1 VVAREENQER
11 LDELQDVNASTQEA
25 NVGTTPVRDGYG
37 FDEEVLAR
45 WMRLHIEGFSGP
57 LAVEQFKGGQSNPT
71 YKLLTPAACY
81 VLRRKPTGATLPGA
95 HDIEREARILAAL
108 QKVEFPVA
116 AVYGV
121 CTDETVIGARF
132 FIMQMIEGRI
142 FWDATLPDIR
152 HEERPAYYD
161 AMNRAIA
168 SLHNI
173 DYASIG
179 LADFGKPSNYIS
191 RQISRWSKQYLQD
204 LDAGRDANMDRL
216 VEWLPAHVPDADES
230 SIAHGDLRCDNV
242 IFHPS
247 EPIVLAVLDWELST
261 IGHPLADFA
270 YHALMYRMPPQ
281 IVAGL
286 RGADLAAL
294 NIPTEVQYIAAYCE
308 RTGRNSI
315 PAYDFYVTFN
325 LFRLA
330 AIFHGIKGRVL
341 RGTAASVQAAERAQN
356 FPVLARLAR
365 ESLD

>member
-1 VVAREENQER
+1 MVSRKENQER
-11 LDELQDVNASTQEA
+11 LDEHGDVNASTQEA
-25 NVGTTPVRDGYG
+25 NVGTTPVREGYG
-37 FDEEVLAR
+37 FDEEALAR
-45 WMRLHIEGFSGP
+45 WMRRHVEGFSGP

-81 VLRRKPTGATLPGA
+81 VLRRKPTGVTLPGA

-108 QKVEFPVA
+108 HKVKFPVA
-116 AVYGV
+116 AVYCV
-121 CTDETVIGARF
+121 CTDETVIGTRF

-142 FWDATLPDIR
+142 FWDATLPHMR
-152 HEERPAYYD
+152 REERPAYYD
-161 AMNRAIA
+161 AMNRTIA
-168 SLHNI
+168 TLHNI

-179 LADFGKPSNYIS
+179 LSDFGKPSNYIS
-191 RQISRWSKQYLQD
+191 RQIARWSKQYLQD
-204 LDAGRDANMDRL
+204 LEAGRDANMDRV
-216 VEWLPAHVPDADES
+216 VEWLPAHVPDSDES
-230 SIAHGDLRCDNV
+230 SIAHGDLRCDNL

-286 RGADLAAL
+286 RGADLSAL
-294 NIPTEVQYIAAYCE
+294 NIPSEARYKAAYCE
-308 RTGRNSI
+308 QTGRNSI
-315 PAYDFYVTFN
+315 PDYDFYVTFN
-325 LFRLA
+325 FFRLA

-341 RGTAASVQAAERAQN
+341 RGTAASVQAAERAQS

-365 ESLD
+365 ESLE